1 MNRWTRGDVA
11 GMGLERQRGGG
22 GGGDNRALQDPVRT
36 LRELESPGSVRS
48 RGVI

>member
-11 GMGLERQRGGG
+11 GMGLERQR

-48 RGVI
+48 RRVI